1 MPAEVENSLQESKCE
16 EEKAKKA
23 ITDVSCV
30 LSSQRCGLETRKGLL
45 SQGLASRSPLL
56 SPSHSVVVSW
66 RDGGDGRLSRGRVGG
81 ELGGGR
87 TSP

>member
-1 MPAEVENSLQESKCE
+1 MENSLQESKNA

-56 SPSHSVVVSW
+56 SPAITQW
-66 RDGGDGRLSRGRVGG
+66 WFPGEMEEMGGSAEAEWEGS
-81 ELGGGR
+81 
-87 TSP
+87 